1 MDKIIIKGL
10 KLFAYHGVNDE
21 EKENGQQFEFDITAE
36 LDLSAACKSDDLN
49 ETESYAKII
58 KTVRRVFTAEK
69 YDLIEKAAQVT
80 ADALLEEYPKIKSV
94 TVTLK
99 KPFAPIK
106 AEFDYVAVE
115 ITRSRADV

>member
-10 KLFAYHGVNDE
+10 KLFAYHGVNEE
-21 EKENGQQFEFDITAE
+21 EKENGQQFEFDIIAE

-80 ADALLEEYPKIKSV
+80 ADAILEEYPKIKSV

>member
-10 KLFAYHGVNDE
+10 KLFAYHGVNEE

-69 YDLIEKAAQVT
+69 YDLKEKSAQYNADDIIE
-80 ADALLEEYPKIKSV
+80 ENPKINSLTK
-94 TVTLK
+94 TLK
-99 KPFAPIK
+99 KPTNT
-106 AEFDYVAVE
+106 
-115 ITRSRADV
+115 ITMHHTRK